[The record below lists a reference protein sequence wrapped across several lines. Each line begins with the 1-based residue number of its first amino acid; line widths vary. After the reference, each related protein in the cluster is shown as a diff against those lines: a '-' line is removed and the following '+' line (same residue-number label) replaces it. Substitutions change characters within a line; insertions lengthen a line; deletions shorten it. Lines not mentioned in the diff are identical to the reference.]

1 MKALEALRETPIGRA
16 LIAYFVDLPRWAL
29 LNVLFALA
37 LVPSVWFA
45 AMTEDFALALLLSF
59 PPTLVLSAQIRLLGA
74 AAQGNAPYW
83 SLLWE
88 DRGGYLVVLSAWI
101 LCVGM
106 GLLLL
111 TPLLYVAVIPALV
124 VLLLAPLAICARVRL
139 RVGLVDT
146 WRNALIIAV
155 RFPVVALGIL
165 LLALVAAWGISV
177 SGGALVVALPA
188 LWAAIAVYTVDDLVV
203 TLKEERTAA

>member
-29 LNVLFALA
+29 LNVCFALA

-45 AMTEDFALALLLSF
+45 AMTRDFALALLLSF
-59 PPTLVLSAQIRLLGA
+59 PPALVLSAQIRLLGA
-74 AAQGNAPYW
+74 TTEGRSPEW
-83 SLLWE
+83 SLLWT
-88 DRGGYLVVLSAWI
+88 DRAGYLVVLTAWL
-101 LCVGM
+101 LCVGV

-111 TPLLYVAVIPALV
+111 TPLLYLAVIPALV
-124 VLLLAPLAICARVRL
+124 VLLLAPMAICARVRL

-146 WRNALIIAV
+146 WRNALLIAL
-155 RFPVVALGIL
+155 RFPVVGLGIL

-188 LWAAIAVYTVDDLVV
+188 LWAAIAVYTVDDLIV